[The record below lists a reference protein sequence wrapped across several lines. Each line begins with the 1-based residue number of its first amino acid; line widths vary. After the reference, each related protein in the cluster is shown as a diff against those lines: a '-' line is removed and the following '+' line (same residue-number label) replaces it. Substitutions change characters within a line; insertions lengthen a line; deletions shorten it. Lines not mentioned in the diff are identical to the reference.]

1 MSRVRYELWLNR
13 VRALSAK
20 IISPFG
26 ISWGIRGHNQDT
38 YANQESGWW
47 GVLLRVGRTVGY
59 NLRIPSTFNHL
70 LVHGLIHQI
79 YFDQKESII
88 RKTCLIMASF
98 SSRPVPFLTSL
109 PAFEDISGFRGYH
122 LAFTKMMTKSNE
134 RTRREEC
141 LKKEYKN
148 TKKSQSMEMMVMMRQ
163 NCRGSLIEPVICSA
177 WPQVTNYKDALTLIY
192 EKCLNNR
199 LRVSHPCPSSS
210 SCCLND
216 DPVEVHII
224 CSSAGLPYV
233 SPISHLG
240 VSVFSFCM
248 CEGY

>member
-109 PAFEDISGFRGYH
+109 PAFEDITWRSPKWWQNPTREH
-122 LAFTKMMTKSNE
+122 VERNVLKKSTK
-134 RTRREEC
+134 TRR
-141 LKKEYKN
+141 
-148 TKKSQSMEMMVMMRQ
+148 
-163 NCRGSLIEPVICSA
+163 
-177 WPQVTNYKDALTLIY
+177 
-192 EKCLNNR
+192 
-199 LRVSHPCPSSS
+199 RV
-210 SCCLND
+210 NQWRWWWWWGKI
-216 DPVEVHII
+216 VEV
-224 CSSAGLPYV
+224 V
-233 SPISHLG
+233 
-240 VSVFSFCM
+240 
-248 CEGY
+248 